1 MFDSATVLTV
11 TFLIVSGVVM
21 LLVLVVSHRKTPIDA
36 RIEGLSGGGRTG
48 FQATSGELLATGS
61 ADSRWSRMV
70 LPSNEDGRKR
80 LGDRLIQA
88 GLYKNN
94 STIYYVT
101 IKSFMFLIPVAIGMF
116 ASSTGVVTLTMGLAY
131 GVIAGAFGTIAPG
144 FWLDAQRNKRQTNLR
159 RALPDALDIINVC
172 LEGGLS
178 LPGSFAKVASELRT
192 AHPLLAAEM
201 AIVQRE
207 IQLGQTTGTAL
218 RRMAER
224 FDVEEIRSMASVII
238 QAEKFGAS
246 VVKALRIHAE
256 SLREKRKQQAEE
268 KAQKASVKLVFP
280 TILFI
285 FPALMVVLVGPAA
298 YDILEMFEVLGQ
310 VGP

>member
-1 MFDSATVLTV
+1 MYNDVTVLAL
-11 TFLIVSGVVM
+11 TFVVVSGVM
-21 LLVLVVSHRKTPIDA
+21 LLVAIIWSRRKTPIDA
-36 RIEGLSGGGRTG
+36 RIEGLSGTGRSTSQASGGD
-48 FQATSGELLATGS
+48 LLAAAS
-61 ADSRWSRMV
+61 AGSRWSRMV
-70 LPSNEDGRKR
+70 LPSNEEGRKR

-101 IKSFMFLIPVAIGMF
+101 IKSFMFFVPVAGGLF
-116 ASSTGVVTLTMGLAY
+116 ASSGGMLTLTMGLAY
-131 GVIAGAFGTIAPG
+131 GVIAGAIGTIAPG
-144 FWLDAQRNKRQTNLR
+144 MWLDRQKKNRQTNLR
-159 RALPDALDIINVC
+159 RALPDALDVIIVC

-178 LPGSFAKVASELRT
+178 LPGSFSKVASELRT
-192 AHPLLAAEM
+192 AHPLLATEM
-201 AIVQRE
+201 AIVERE
-207 IQLGQTTGTAL
+207 IQLGHTTGTAL

-268 KAQKASVKLVFP
+268 RAQKASVKLIFP

-285 FPALMVVLVGPAA
+285 FPALMVVLIGPAA
-298 YDILEMFEVLGQ
+298 FDIMKMFTMMQ
-310 VGP
+310 ANQ

>member
-1 MFDSATVLTV
+1 
-11 TFLIVSGVVM
+11 
-21 LLVLVVSHRKTPIDA
+21 
-36 RIEGLSGGGRTG
+36 
-48 FQATSGELLATGS
+48 
-61 ADSRWSRMV
+61 MV
-70 LPSNEDGRKR
+70 LPSNEEGRKR
-80 LGDRLIQA
+80 LGDRLVQA

-101 IKSFMFLIPVAIGMF
+101 IKAFMFLIPVAGGLF
-116 ASSTGVVTLTMGLAY
+116 ASSGGMLTLTMGLTY
-131 GVIAGAFGTIAPG
+131 GVIAGAIGTIAPG
-144 FWLDAQRNKRQTNLR
+144 MWLDRQKKNRQTNLR
-159 RALPDALDIINVC
+159 RALPDALDVIIVC

-178 LPGSFAKVASELRT
+178 LPGSFSKVASELRT

-201 AIVQRE
+201 AIVERE

-218 RRMAER
+218 KRMAER

-246 VVKALRIHAE
+246 VVKALRTHAD

-285 FPALMVVLVGPAA
+285 FPALMVVLIGPAA
-298 YDILEMFEVLGQ
+298 YKIIGMFSAIGA
-310 VGP
+310 GG